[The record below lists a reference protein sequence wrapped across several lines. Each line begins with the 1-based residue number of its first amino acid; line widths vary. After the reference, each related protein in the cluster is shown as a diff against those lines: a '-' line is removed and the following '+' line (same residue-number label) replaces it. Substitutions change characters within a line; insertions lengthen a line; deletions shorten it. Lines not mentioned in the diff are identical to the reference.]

1 MARTRKT
8 AQWIQMAI
16 LQDLCQVLGAD
27 TAIPEDAAKDLI
39 LQVTFKC

>member
-8 AQWIQMAI
+8 AQQIQMAI
-16 LQDLCQVLGAD
+16 LRDLHQVLGAD
-27 TAIPEDAAKDLI
+27 AAIPEDAAKDLI